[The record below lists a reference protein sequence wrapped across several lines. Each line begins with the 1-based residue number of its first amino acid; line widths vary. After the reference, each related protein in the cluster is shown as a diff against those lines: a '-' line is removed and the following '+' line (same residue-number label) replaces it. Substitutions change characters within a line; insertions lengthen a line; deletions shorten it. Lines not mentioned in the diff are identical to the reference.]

1 MRRYFYPK
9 ALLNSEILTLE
20 GELFHHIFEVC
31 RMQVGQH
38 FELLNSK
45 GSAYLV
51 KVESVGKRA
60 AQVLVC
66 EERTISNL
74 KEPHIHLF
82 LSFPKVSTFEA
93 IIEKSVEMGVKSI
106 TPFLS
111 DFSSVRSRSQFPAAK
126 LPRWQKIILQA
137 TQQCGRG
144 DLMELHEVQFLSEIL
159 NGDYFQKGHEGVGD
173 RSAALK
179 VAEGGLHIVAYEGE
193 AQVTLKGQLMSQ
205 KKDLLKNI
213 FVYIGSEGGFSDQEI
228 QRFRQLDL
236 PPVTLGEQVLRVET
250 ACMTLVSAIKYEFEI

>member
-1 MRRYFYPK
+1 MRRYFYSKP
-9 ALLNSEILTLE
+9 LSNETILTLE

-66 EERTISNL
+66 EERVISRL

-82 LSFPKVSTFEA
+82 LSFPKVSTFES

-111 DFSSVRSRSQFPAAK
+111 DFSSVRSRSQFPMTK

-144 DLMELHEVQFLSEIL
+144 DLMELNDVQILSEIL
-159 NGDYFQKGHEGVGD
+159 NGDRFKKDCRGGADG
-173 RSAALK
+173 AAVK
-179 VAEGGLHIVAYEGE
+179 EAEDPLHIVAYEGE
-193 AQVTLKGQLMSQ
+193 AQVTLKEQLIS
-205 KKDLLKNI
+205 KKEGSLKNI

-250 ACMTLVSAIKYEFEI
+250 ACMALVSAIKYEFEI